1 MRIHSRE
8 LLYVPNLLTYL
19 RIFLIPLIYLY
30 LLEKKWALAAG
41 LGVIAMLSDILDGI
55 VARKRQENSDL
66 GKILDPLTD
75 KLAIAVFA
83 LYAVWQAGFPLWAA
97 GLIIGRDVIILWAGI
112 IFSRRTREI
121 PVSNFLGK
129 ITALCWGI
137 LLLVYVVNW
146 EAGKIPFLVLSV
158 GLLGASLVSY
168 IIRLVKTLRTT

>member
-1 MRIHSRE
+1 MRFHSRE
-8 LLYVPNLLTYL
+8 LFYVPNLLTYL
-19 RIFLIPLIYLY
+19 RIFLIPLTYLY
-30 LLEKKWALAAG
+30 LLEKRWALAAG
-41 LGVIAMLSDILDGI
+41 LGITAMLSDILDGI
-55 VARKRQENSDL
+55 IARKTQENSDL

-97 GLIIGRDVIILWAGI
+97 GLIIGRDVSILLAGI
-112 IFSRRTREI
+112 IFSSRTKEI

-137 LLLVYVVNW
+137 LLLVYVVDW

-158 GLLGASLVSY
+158 ILLIASIGSY
-168 IIRLVKTLRTT
+168 TVNLIKTLRTI